1 MKVSAHKLAQL
12 KILRGTTGKIL
23 INTDHVRRL
32 IKTPGLFKTYC
43 FEPTKYAPQGA
54 HFIEL
59 EEVEEWNKSI
69 VEHLNSQKEKMK
81 EAKKY
86 A

>member
-1 MKVSAHKLAQL
+1 MKVSAHKLASL
-12 KILRGTTGKIL
+12 KILRGVTGKIL
-23 INTDHVRRL
+23 TNTDHVRRL
-32 IKTPGLFKTYC
+32 IKTPGLFKTYT
-43 FEPTKYAPQGA
+43 FEPTKYAPQGV

-59 EEVEEWNKSI
+59 EEVEQWNAAI
-69 VEHLNSQKEKMK
+69 VNQHKEQKEKIK